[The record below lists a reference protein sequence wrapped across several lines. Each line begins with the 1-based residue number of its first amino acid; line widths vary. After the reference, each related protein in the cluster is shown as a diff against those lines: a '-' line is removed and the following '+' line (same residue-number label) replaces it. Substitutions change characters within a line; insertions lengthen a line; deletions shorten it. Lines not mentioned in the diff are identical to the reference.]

1 MEQNNKSQMDIERE
15 LKERKALLKQKIK
28 DINDELKAEIAE
40 INKELAKCSKMKS
53 YNYSRGYYNER
64 YKVDEEYKEKR
75 RQISLNYYYEKKKK
89 NEEEK
94 LNIDIS
100 D

>member
-1 MEQNNKSQMDIERE
+1 MDTNNLDIERE
-15 LKERKALLKQKIK
+15 LKEKKNILKLKMK
-28 DINDELKAEIAE
+28 TINDELKAEMAE

-64 YKVDEEYKEKR
+64 YKIDEEYKEKR

-89 NEEEK
+89 KEVEEQKE
-94 LNIDIS
+94 N
-100 D
+100 